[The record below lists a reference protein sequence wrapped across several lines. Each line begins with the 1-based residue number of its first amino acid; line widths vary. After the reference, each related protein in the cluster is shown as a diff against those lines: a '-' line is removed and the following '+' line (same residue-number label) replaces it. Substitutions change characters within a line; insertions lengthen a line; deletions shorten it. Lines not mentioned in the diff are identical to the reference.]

1 MTPIVSFVAYRYW
14 YSNSESNIFASLI
27 SSKTTSHYNINQVAT
42 NFGRKICQALPFFYS
57 FTGCDT
63 VSAFFNQGKCKFW
76 DRWEEFHGH
85 DELTN
90 CFIELSCM
98 PETLSFANVD
108 IIEKYVLFVYY
119 GNIGNSVNI
128 NEKRMNDFEHS
139 THSNLRLLPPSR
151 LGRIEHIKRAAFAAG
166 WIGYQCVKDIAL
178 PDPSEWGWIDQGGY
192 RPVW

>member
-1 MTPIVSFVAYRYW
+1 MHAGTHKIRIGVFHKRSKSVHQTTRKNYW
-14 YSNSESNIFASLI
+14 HRCHCIPCCLQISYSNSESNVFASLI

-128 NEKRMNDFEHS
+128 NEKRMDDFEHS
-139 THSNLRLLPPSR
+139 THSNLRVLPPSR
-151 LGRIEHIKRAAFAAG
+151 
-166 WIGYQCVKDIAL
+166 
-178 PDPSEWGWIDQGGY
+178 
-192 RPVW
+192 